1 MRKETDPELRDIDE
15 SMLLTLYHR
24 AMESE
29 RSDGLIKD
37 DKALALV
44 NRWSDEFERVRQ
56 THLNEGSK
64 FVILLRNRE
73 FDLYTKEFLLRH
85 PDAVVVHFG
94 CGIDSRFE
102 RVDNGLVEWYDL
114 DLPTIIEFRR
124 KFLGGEGDRYHMFA
138 CDIRDPAW
146 MDMVIKSQPR
156 PFLFVAE
163 GVLMYF
169 NEAQVRNLILN
180 LRDHF
185 PCSELV
191 FDAFTPLHVK
201 QHNRF
206 IAKSEVLPGVHWGIW
221 RGKEIEDWGPG
232 IKFLDQWKLL
242 DRPEARKKHL
252 GWILLYDA
260 FKILRIYHFRL
271 GGTSG

>member
-1 MRKETDPELRDIDE
+1 MKADAPNLSEIDQ

-24 AMESE
+24 AMESQ
-29 RSDGLIKD
+29 RPDALIKD
-37 DKALALV
+37 DKAFALV
-44 NRWSDEFERVRQ
+44 NQWSDEFEQVRQ

-73 FDLYTKEFLLRH
+73 FDLYTRDFLSRN
-85 PDAVVVHFG
+85 PEAVVVHIG

-114 DLPTIIEFRR
+114 DLPAIIEFRR
-124 KFLGGEGDRYHMFA
+124 KFIGGEGERYHMIA

-146 MDMVIKSQPR
+146 MDRVISHQPR

-163 GVLMYF
+163 GVFMYF
-169 NEAQVRNLILN
+169 NEAQVKELIQN

-185 PCSELV
+185 PGSELV

-206 IAKSEVLPGVHWGIW
+206 ISKSEVLPRVQWGIW
-221 RGKEIEDWGPG
+221 RGREIEHWGAG
-232 IKFLDQWKLL
+232 IKFLGQWKLL
-242 DRPEARKKHL
+242 DRPDAWRKHL
-252 GWILLYDA
+252 GWNLLYDA
-260 FKILRIYHFRL
+260 FKVLRIYHLRL
-271 GGTSG
+271 GIEI

>member
-1 MRKETDPELRDIDE
+1 MAKEAEPKLSDIDQ

-24 AMESE
+24 AMESQ
-29 RSDGLIKD
+29 RPDALIKD
-37 DKALALV
+37 EKALELV
-44 NRWSDEFERVRQ
+44 NRWSDEFEQVRQ
-56 THLNEGSK
+56 TRLNEGSK

-73 FDLYTKEFLLRH
+73 FDLYTKDFLSRF

-114 DLPTIIEFRR
+114 DLPAIIDFRR
-124 KFLGGEGDRYHMFA
+124 RFLGGEGDRYHLIT
-138 CDIRDPAW
+138 CDLRDPAW
-146 MDMVIKSQPR
+146 MDRVIKDQPK

-163 GVLMYF
+163 GVFMYF
-169 NEAQVRNLILN
+169 TEDQVKDLILH

-185 PCSELV
+185 PGSELV
-191 FDAFTPLHVK
+191 FDAFTPLHVR

-206 IAKSEVLPGVHWGIW
+206 ISKSEVLPRVNWGIW
-221 RGKEIEDWGPG
+221 RPKEIERWGAG

-242 DRPEARKKHL
+242 DSPEARKKHL
-252 GWILLYDA
+252 GWNLLYDT

-271 GGTSG
+271 GDER